1 MIEPPEPEAATAA
14 PPRLRRPLVLVGLM
28 GAGKTSVGKRLAG
41 LLGVGFTDSDHEIV
55 EAAGMSIPEIFASLG
70 EPAFRDGERRVIM
83 RLLGERPGVLATGG
97 GAFIEPRTR
106 AEIRAH
112 ATSVWLKADLDLLWD
127 RVRDRPG
134 RPLLR
139 TPNPRATLADLL
151 DRRYPVY
158 AEADVTVDSRRG
170 ASHEAMART
179 IIAAVQ
185 AHDLA
190 PPGQPADAGGRAV
203 TVTVP
208 VPLGARAYGIRIGEG
223 LLARAGAEIAPLLRR
238 PRLAVVTEATVAALH
253 LPALEAA
260 LAAAGIEAPTLVL
273 DAGEGTKG
281 WARPRA
287 HRRMR

>member
-14 PPRLRRPLVLVGLM
+14 PLRLRRPLVLVGLM

-83 RLLGERPGVLATGG
+83 RLLGERPAVLATGG

-139 TPNPRATLADLL
+139 TPNPRGTLSDLL

-185 AHDLA
+185 AHDLDHPDS
-190 PPGQPADAGGRAV
+190 PP
-203 TVTVP
+203 T
-208 VPLGARAYGIRIGEG
+208 
-223 LLARAGAEIAPLLRR
+223 
-238 PRLAVVTEATVAALH
+238 
-253 LPALEAA
+253 LEAA
-260 LAAAGIEAPTLVL
+260 P
-273 DAGEGTKG
+273 
-281 WARPRA
+281 
-287 HRRMR
+287 